1 MPLPTGFIFSV
12 PLAAIAVRSR
22 QNLRLV
28 ACAYRCKTKKKK
40 VTPNAPIP
48 RRCGPVG
55 FSGLAIMGT
64 TKQSAKIG
72 ILKRIRTPF

>member
-12 PLAAIAVRSR
+12 PLAVIAVRSR
-22 QNLRLV
+22 QNIRLL
-28 ACAYRCKTKKKK
+28 ACAYRCKKKNK

-55 FSGLAIMGT
+55 FSGLAIMGDYQAEC
-64 TKQSAKIG
+64 KNRYFK
-72 ILKRIRTPF
+72 